1 MRLYR
6 RLQCTWQLLTKIDIR
21 AQVEPAVEPSLPV
34 VSDPMRL
41 ARCGFFAVTKYGP
54 RRAMGTLCHI
64 NLCRCDEPTTTGLQ
78 LLLDRQCTSTMS
90 PCY

>member
-41 ARCGFFAVTKYGP
+41 ARRGFFAVTYTVVRTEASYGHP
-54 RRAMGTLCHI
+54 GGTS
-64 NLCRCDEPTTTGLQ
+64 RQ
-78 LLLDRQCTSTMS
+78 LLAYS
-90 PCY
+90 YY